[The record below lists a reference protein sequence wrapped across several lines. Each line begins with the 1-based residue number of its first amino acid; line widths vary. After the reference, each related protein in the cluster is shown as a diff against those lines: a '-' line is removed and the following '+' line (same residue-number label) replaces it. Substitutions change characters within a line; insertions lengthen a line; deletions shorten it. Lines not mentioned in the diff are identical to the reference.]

1 MSGVALLG
9 TLLRE
14 ALPDAAVL
22 DLTGHGGRVFAWCP
36 GAWPGI
42 ADAAALPAAERALLG
57 RFRQGP
63 ARHPPPWRGRR
74 TARCCWRWTGRRRR
88 RRSPC
93 CPRRR
98 CCWNPARRSAARPCR
113 AAAAPG

>member
-63 ARHPPPWRGRR
+63 ARRPVFGLDPAADAALLAGAPAALAGASDGPLLLALDGPP
-74 TARCCWRWTGRRRR
+74 
-88 RRSPC
+88 
-93 CPRRR
+93 
-98 CCWNPARRSAARPCR
+98 
-113 AAAAPG
+113 